1 MGCCVAISRVI
12 TLDDA
17 IRFASIALYVGETDI
32 TKECQFSWSQDRINW
47 SCWNSYENYQKVCVC
62 LNTDFYIRILVRNN
76 NVPTIYINKV
86 LTSCYSVALYDG
98 NPFLEDP
105 CQITS
110 LSGFDIYS
118 GWDCALMMQQQLS
131 DQVICTLGIPV
142 YYFRVVPDEDTKSY
156 TFKEYVLHNV
166 QSVKQIKMMIQ
177 DGTMPS
183 SKPTLSEWD
192 FEFET
197 DWETELSKTQFATA
211 FGTEAFP
218 KQRDF
223 VWVPMQK
230 RMYMV
235 NSAYEEKNEN
245 LMWRATTW
253 KLALIKWQDQSN
265 ISDSNVENI
274 LDELIANKYSDVFEV
289 GERREGELT
298 AEPQLPVTYAANN
311 LYSLEDK
318 DYIRKQATIDTMKIV
333 DRQINHGNLVVA
345 KNKYIFYDVKVGDTS
360 KPAFVSY
367 QKGWC
372 GNNGTLSMIFDY
384 SKESA
389 EDRTILSIGD
399 FNISLKEGSIT
410 LPDGITTQ
418 PLLPGH
424 TYLMIMR
431 WGRSSNDINF
441 DIYRLVPPQ
450 GVPSYKR
457 KPNMYRFDLTH
468 EQEKEIIP
476 EEKKQYR
483 LRPHTTTLDPRLI
496 CTKPVQ
502 VVLYGYPLQVAN
514 LKLYNKYIADEEL
527 MEVLKYTTKDEYC
540 IINDQARP
548 LNDQLGFSVR

>member
-17 IRFASIALYVGETDI
+17 IRFAPIALYVGETDI

-86 LTSCYSVALYDG
+86 LTSCYSIALYDG

-142 YYFRVVPDEDTKSY
+142 YYFRVVPDEDTRSY